1 MESATTSVRKE
12 LTRKQ
17 SYSIMHLLEN
27 LPYLEVSSE
36 SEDITQQLFEASSKL
51 EDLEMI
57 TKPGETDFEETL
69 TSIELLDKKMDQKFF
84 KDDFIKNNSHTFKML
99 SEGELSFEKLS
110 EGQKLA
116 LLRELILQFAVWQ
129 DQIAHL
135 QQSVYSGLYMKE
147 KRFY

>member
-1 MESATTSVRKE
+1 
-12 LTRKQ
+12 
-17 SYSIMHLLEN
+17 
-27 LPYLEVSSE
+27 
-36 SEDITQQLFEASSKL
+36 
-51 EDLEMI
+51 MI

-84 KDDFIKNNSHTFKML
+84 KDDFIKNNSETFKKL
-99 SEGELSFEKLS
+99 SDGELSFEKLS

-116 LLRELILQFAVWQ
+116 LLREHILQFAVWQ